1 MYKNYIKL
9 LRLPNLALMA
19 LVQVLMQFCV
29 VNPILKNHGAEPVLG
44 MDVFALLLATT
55 VLVAAGGFVIND
67 YYDMKIDEFNR
78 PLTRIVGKEISR
90 KQTMFFYLSLS
101 AVALVAGVGLWFLF
115 GLEVFEAGKAAGG
128 SLFSVMLD
136 TRNYFIVF
144 VVMFGLLWFYSSSYK
159 RLLIVGNLI
168 VSLTVAMVPFVV
180 AMFNVRILTEVYAY
194 SQVVGIVSKEI
205 YWWVSAFSVFLFVW
219 TFIGEV
225 VRNMDEVKG
234 EREMECHTIPVVYGV
249 KVAKMVVCVLAL
261 AAIVGCIL
269 AFVIYPPYRCDW
281 SLRYFLST
289 VSPLGLVMAYFVHKA
304 ERRTDYKII
313 RWMLNLIMLSGA
325 FYSVVL
331 FIL

>member
-1 MYKNYIKL
+1 M
-9 LRLPNLALMA
+9 
-19 LVQVLMQFCV
+19 
-29 VNPILKNHGAEPVLG
+29 
-44 MDVFALLLATT
+44 
-55 VLVAAGGFVIND
+55 
-67 YYDMKIDEFNR
+67 
-78 PLTRIVGKEISR
+78 
-90 KQTMFFYLSLS
+90 
-101 AVALVAGVGLWFLF
+101 
-115 GLEVFEAGKAAGG
+115 
-128 SLFSVMLD
+128 
-136 TRNYFIVF
+136 
-144 VVMFGLLWFYSSSYK
+144 
-159 RLLIVGNLI
+159 
-168 VSLTVAMVPFVV
+168 PFVV
-180 AMFNVRILTEVYAY
+180 AMFNVRILTEVYAH